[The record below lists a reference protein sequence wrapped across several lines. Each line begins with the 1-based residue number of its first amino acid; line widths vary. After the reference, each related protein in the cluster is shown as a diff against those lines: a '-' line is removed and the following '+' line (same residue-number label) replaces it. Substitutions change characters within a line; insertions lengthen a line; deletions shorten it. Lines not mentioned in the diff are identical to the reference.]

1 MITSSLPLA
10 SGVNRE
16 LVELRARTE
25 DLQRQLATGKKSETY
40 GGLGADRTLSLA
52 LRSRTASIEGYV
64 STINQA
70 SIRIETVTVHL
81 SRLRE
86 IAADTRQTA
95 LTGEFDA
102 IANGQTQLQVGAKI
116 DLEESLALLNFEI
129 NGTHYFAGRDSS
141 TRPVLTADEIL
152 DGNGAQAGLK
162 QVISERRQA
171 DLGADGRGRLSVP
184 VPVANV
190 VSLSEDV
197 AGSPFGVKLES
208 VTGSLTGT
216 TISGPTGAP
225 PAIDFSFS
233 ATLPQDGEQIRLS
246 FNLPDGTQASR
257 EFTARSNGPL
267 GPGEFIIG
275 ADENITATNFQT
287 ILGNE
292 LEGLGRT
299 ELSSA
304 SAYAASDDFFNYDS
318 ATPPQRVDGPPF
330 DTATAL
336 VDGTTTNT
344 TFWYQGDAGPGN
356 ARDSAVAR
364 VDDNQSISYGVRAN
378 ESAIVDTIAA
388 LAVLAAETLDPNAA
402 ETVDRYAALRDR
414 AADRLSFPNGQQS
427 LDDLVGELGFRQSA
441 LEQAKQRHD
450 DTQVVL
456 ADFLA
461 DAEDA
466 DVYEVSAQI
475 LQLQTQLEASYRT
488 TSILARL
495 SLVNFL

>member
-10 SGVNRE
+10 SGITRE
-16 LVELRARTE
+16 LVDLRARTE
-25 DLQRQLATGKKSETY
+25 DLQRQLATGKKAETY
-40 GGLGADRTLSLA
+40 GGLGSDRTLSLS
-52 LRSRTASIEGYV
+52 LRSRTSAIEGYV

-70 SIRIETVTVHL
+70 SIRIESVTLHL

-86 IAADTRQTA
+86 ISADNRENS
-95 LTGEFDA
+95 LTGQFEP
-102 IANGQTQLQVGAKI
+102 IAGGQTQLQVGARI
-116 DLEESLALLNFEI
+116 DLEESLSLLNFEI
-129 NGTHYFAGRDSS
+129 NGTHYFAGRNSE
-141 TRPVLTADEIL
+141 TRPVLTATEIL
-152 DGNGAQAGLK
+152 DGDGSKAGLK

-171 DLGADGRGRLSVP
+171 DLGTDGLGRLSVP
-184 VPVANV
+184 APVANV
-190 VSLSEDV
+190 VNLSEDV

-216 TISGPTGAP
+216 TITGPTGTP

-233 ATLPQDGEQIRLS
+233 ATLPQDGEQIRLT

-267 GPGEFIIG
+267 EPGEFIIG

-287 ILGNE
+287 ILGSQ
-292 LEGLGRT
+292 LEELGRT
-299 ELSSA
+299 ELASA
-304 SAYAASDDFFNYDS
+304 SAFAASDDFFNYDS
-318 ATPPQRVDGPPF
+318 TTPPQRVNGPPF

-336 VDGTTTNT
+336 TDGTTTDT
-344 TFWYQGDAGPGN
+344 IFWYQGDTGPGG

-364 VDDNQSISYGVRAN
+364 VDDSQSISYGVRAN
-378 ESAIVDTIAA
+378 EGAIVDTIAA

-402 ETVDRYAALRDR
+402 ETIDRYAALQDR
-414 AADRLSFPNGQQS
+414 AGDRLSFPNGRQS
-427 LDDLVGELGFRQSA
+427 LDDLVGELGFRQNS

-450 DTQVVL
+450 DSQVVL

-461 DAEDA
+461 NAENV
-466 DVYEVSAQI
+466 DVYEASAQI

-488 TSILARL
+488 TSILAQL